1 MGNRHTSGMKLVPVS
16 PSACDSSTSS
26 EPDTSTSK
34 ATDIDVRNLGEYM
47 IKRMKKY
54 GNSVAMV
61 ILPLHFFLPVCLSV
75 CLFVFQS
82 VCLSVCLSG
91 WLAGWLAVC
100 LSV

>member
-26 EPDTSTSK
+26 EPETSTSK
-34 ATDIDVRNLGEYM
+34 TTDIDVRNLGEYM

-61 ILPLHFFLPVCLSV
+61 ILSLHFIRCVCV
-75 CLFVFQS
+75 CVS
-82 VCLSVCLSG
+82 VCLSVCLSVWLVG
-91 WLAGWLAVC
+91 WLAGWHVGW
-100 LSV
+100 